1 VFLGPDERGAAILA
15 EAVDEK
21 AAEGGHQIRAVRI
34 EQSHPFHFA
43 LRASVFR
50 VAEPLSHAEIEKV
63 IANLRGVLNRG
74 LRYWVQDD
82 FGTLYNLWTQ
92 WDGRADRARDEKRF
106 QQSLDR
112 LKMQSRSAER
122 FTCASLV
129 WWAFWSGSDGRV
141 NLSQPYRVTL
151 GGRMAGTLSQK
162 FLDRVGVL
170 LPIPDSLYLSG
181 KLREVL
187 Q

>member
-1 VFLGPDERGAAILA
+1 
-15 EAVDEK
+15 
-21 AAEGGHQIRAVRI
+21 
-34 EQSHPFHFA
+34 
-43 LRASVFR
+43 
-50 VAEPLSHAEIEKV
+50 
-63 IANLRGVLNRG
+63 
-74 LRYWVQDD
+74 
-82 FGTLYNLWTQ
+82 
-92 WDGRADRARDEKRF
+92 
-106 QQSLDR
+106 
-112 LKMQSRSAER
+112 
-122 FTCASLV
+122 
-129 WWAFWSGSDGRV
+129 V